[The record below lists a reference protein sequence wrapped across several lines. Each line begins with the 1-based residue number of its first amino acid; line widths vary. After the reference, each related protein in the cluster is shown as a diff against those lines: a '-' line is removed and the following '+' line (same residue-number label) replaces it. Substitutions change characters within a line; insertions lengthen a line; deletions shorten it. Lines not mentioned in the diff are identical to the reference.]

1 MNHSLFLL
9 RKSHK
14 LAKDQVAAQLNTTV
28 DDYSKLETGEN
39 KLSLEQAKLL
49 SELYNIDPKHLL
61 ANDNSVVNYNIGTY
75 SRAIINAENYYEG
88 KEGE

>member
-1 MNHSLFLL
+1 MNQTLFLL
-9 RKSHK
+9 RQSHK
-14 LAKDQVAAQLNTTV
+14 LAKDQVAAQINSTV
-28 DDYSKLETGEN
+28 DDYSKLESGED

-61 ANDNSVVNYNIGTY
+61 ADNDSVVNYNLGTY

-88 KEGE
+88 KEEE